1 MSPTELAQRDSAALA
16 AKQITEMFGG
26 DTGIQIPVD
35 APLPQIKILRE
46 TPQYEMP
53 DGTTVKS
60 FIGNI
65 LYWHNANQFYNVE
78 FGDGENGPP
87 VCASSNGIVPD
98 GGTNPYTGP
107 CRTCLKNQYGSDIK
121 GGKGKACQNTIRL
134 YVLVDGEILP
144 CVIKASPASLSP
156 KDSLVRWLTNAPNI
170 AAKAGIGTKYQ
181 PIVVKFSLHTKTFD
195 QYSTSCIDIETVRV
209 LKPLD
214 DGQGAFY
221 DDDADKLRRLA
232 RLYQDFMANYLGRI
246 KHDVGA
252 ETTHAQEGQPD
263 QGDGFPDDNLPDF

>member
-16 AKQITEMFGG
+16 AKQITDMFGG

-46 TPQYEMP
+46 TPQFEMP

-60 FIGNI
+60 FTGNI
-65 LYWHNANQFYNVE
+65 LHWHNANQYYAVE
-78 FGDGENGPP
+78 FGDGESGPP
-87 VCASSNGIVPD
+87 ACASSNGIAPD
-98 GGTNPYTGP
+98 GGTDPFARP
-107 CRTCLKNQYGSDIK
+107 CRTCPKNQYGSDDK
-121 GGKGKACQNTIRL
+121 GGRGKACQNTIRL

-144 CVIKASPASLSP
+144 CVIKAPPSSLSA

-170 AAKAGIGTKYQ
+170 AAKAGVGTKYQ

-195 QYSTSCIDIETVRV
+195 QYSASCIDIETVRV
-209 LKPLD
+209 LDPK
-214 DGQGAFY
+214 
-221 DDDADKLRRLA
+221 DKLGDFAKLNGLA
-232 RLYQDFMANYLGRI
+232 RMYQDFMANYLGRI

-252 ETTHAQEGQPD
+252 EAAHTQTQEAEPD
-263 QGDGFPDDNLPDF
+263 QGEVFPDACPI